1 MKIEKNCRII
11 AVTVTPFDEKGN
23 ANIDEIIAQTEELC
37 NSEADAILP
46 CASTGEFVK
55 MDLPERAEILRAVA
69 KQNKGRKKLIAG
81 ACDTSA
87 KRVLDSVKV
96 AKECGYDAAIVCPP
110 YYYGLSQDDVLA
122 FYREVCEGAGDMPI
136 IAYHVPFFT
145 TGIEIPTYRKLLEI
159 PNLVGL
165 KDSSA
170 NMKRISHLCNIA
182 KLERPDF
189 AVFTGTDDCL
199 FPALCAGCHGSM
211 TALGASMPAEIRGIY
226 DAFDARDIETAMIR
240 QQAILP
246 VIREA
251 DSFAFPIGYKLLA
264 KACGSGT
271 KEAFSDAENA
281 AADKMA
287 EMLKEIRK

>member
-1 MKIEKNCRII
+1 MKIDKNFRIV

-23 ANIDEIIAQTEELC
+23 ANIDEIIAQTEALC
-37 NSEADAILP
+37 NSEADVILP

-69 KQNKGRKKLIAG
+69 KQNSGRKKLIAG

-87 KRVLDSVKV
+87 KRVLDSIEV
-96 AKECGYDAAIVCPP
+96 ARECGYDAAIVCPP

-122 FYREVCEGAGDMPI
+122 FYREVCAGAPDMPI

-159 PNLVGL
+159 PNLVAI

-211 TALGASMPAEIRGIY
+211 TALGASMSAEIRAIY
-226 DAFDARDIETAMIR
+226 DAFDAGDIASAMQR

-246 VIREA
+246 IIREA
-251 DSFAFPIGYKLLA
+251 DALAFPIGYKLLA

-271 KEAFSDAENA
+271 KEPYSDAENSVV
-281 AADKMA
+281 DTMKR
-287 EMLKEIRK
+287 MLEDIRK

>member
-1 MKIEKNCRII
+1 MNIDKNFRII
-11 AVTVTPFDEKGN
+11 AVTVTPFDERGN
-23 ANIDEIIAQTEELC
+23 ANIDEIIAQTEALC
-37 NSEADAILP
+37 NSEADVILP

-55 MDLPERAEILRAVA
+55 MDIPERAEILRAVA
-69 KQNKGRKKLIAG
+69 RQNNGRKKLIAG

-87 KRVLDSVKV
+87 KRVLDSIEV
-96 AKECGYDAAIVCPP
+96 AKEFGYDAAIVCPP

-145 TGIEIPTYRKLLEI
+145 TGIEIPTYEKLLEI
-159 PNLVGL
+159 PNLVGI

-182 KLERPDF
+182 KLRRPDF

-211 TALGASMPAEIRGIY
+211 TALGASMPAEIRAIY
-226 DAFDARDIETAMIR
+226 DAFDARDIETAMKR

-246 VIREA
+246 IIREA

-271 KEAFSDAENA
+271 KEAFSDSENA
-281 AADKMA
+281 VVGRMAD
-287 EMLKEIRK
+287 MLKEIRK

>member
-1 MKIEKNCRII
+1 MKIEKNCRIV
-11 AVTVTPFDEKGN
+11 AVTVTPFDERGN
-23 ANIDEIIAQTEELC
+23 ANIDEIIAQTEALC

-69 KQNKGRKKLIAG
+69 KQNNGRKKLIAG
-81 ACDTSA
+81 ACDTSL
-87 KRVLDSVKV
+87 KRVLECIAV
-96 AKECGYDAAIVCPP
+96 ARECGYGVAIVCPP
-110 YYYGLSQDDVLA
+110 YYYGLSQDDVLT
-122 FYREVCEGAGDMPI
+122 FYRDVCAGAGDMPV

-159 PNLVGL
+159 HNLVGI

-211 TALGASMPAEIRGIY
+211 TALGASMPAEIAAVY
-226 DAFDARDIETAMIR
+226 KAFDNGDIATAMDR

-246 VIREA
+246 IIREA
-251 DSFAFPIGYKLLA
+251 DALAFPIGYKLLA
-264 KACGSGT
+264 KACGMKT
-271 KEAFSDAENA
+271 DEPYSDAENA
-281 AADKMA
+281 IADRMKA
-287 EMLKEIRK
+287 MLEELRK

>member
-1 MKIEKNCRII
+1 MKIDKNFRII
-11 AVTVTPFDEKGN
+11 AVTVTPFDEKDDPDFE
-23 ANIDEIIAQTEELC
+23 AIIAQTEALC

-46 CASTGEFVK
+46 CASTGEFVM
-55 MDLPERAEILRAVA
+55 MDLPERAEILRVVA
-69 KQNKGRKKLIAG
+69 KQNNGRKKLIAG

-87 KRVLDSVKV
+87 NRVLKSVEV

-122 FYREVCEGAGDMPI
+122 FYRDVCKGAGDMPI

-159 PNLVGL
+159 PNLVAI

-211 TALGASMPAEIRGIY
+211 TALGASMPAEIRAIY
-226 DAFDARDIETAMIR
+226 DAFDAGDIATAMQR

-246 VIREA
+246 IIREA
-251 DSFAFPIGYKLLA
+251 DRFHFPHGYKLLA
-264 KACGSGT
+264 DACDPEYTHPDPMVLRMRS
-271 KEAFSDAENA
+271 
-281 AADKMA
+281 
-287 EMLKEIRK
+287 MLEEIRK

>member
-1 MKIEKNCRII
+1 MKIDKDFRIV

-23 ANIDEIIAQTEELC
+23 ANIDEIITQTEALC
-37 NSEADAILP
+37 NSEADVILP

-69 KQNKGRKKLIAG
+69 KQNGGRKKLIAG

-87 KRVLDSVKV
+87 KRVIASIEV

-110 YYYGLSQDDVLA
+110 YYYGISQDDVLA
-122 FYREVCEGAGDMPI
+122 FYREVCEGAGDMPV

-145 TGIEIPTYRKLLEI
+145 TGIEIPTYRKLLDI
-159 PNLVGL
+159 PNLVGI

-211 TALGASMPAEIRGIY
+211 TALGASMPAEIRAIY
-226 DAFDARDIETAMIR
+226 DAFDGGDIAVAMQR

-246 VIREA
+246 IIREA
-251 DSFAFPIGYKLLA
+251 DALAFPIGYKLLA

-271 KEAFSDAENA
+271 AEQFSDAENA
-281 AADKMA
+281 VVDTMKA
-287 EMLKEIRK
+287 MLKELRK

>member
-1 MKIEKNCRII
+1 MNIDKNFRII
-11 AVTVTPFDEKGN
+11 AVTVTPFDERGN
-23 ANIDEIIAQTEELC
+23 ANIDEIIAQTEALC
-37 NSEADAILP
+37 NSEADVILP

-55 MDLPERAEILRAVA
+55 LDIPERAEILRAVA
-69 KQNKGRKKLIAG
+69 RQNNGRKKLIAG

-87 KRVLDSVKV
+87 KRVLDSVRV
-96 AKECGYDAAIVCPP
+96 AKEFGYDAAIVCPP

-145 TGIEIPTYRKLLEI
+145 TGIEIPTYEKLLEI
-159 PNLVGL
+159 PNLVGI

-182 KLERPDF
+182 KLRRPDF

-211 TALGASMPAEIRGIY
+211 TALGASMPAEIRAIY
-226 DAFDARDIETAMIR
+226 DAFDARDIETAMKR

-246 VIREA
+246 IIREA

-271 KEAFSDAENA
+271 KEAFSDSENA
-281 AADKMA
+281 VVGRMAD
-287 EMLKEIRK
+287 MLKEIRK

>member
-23 ANIDEIIAQTEELC
+23 ADIEEILAQTEQLC
-37 NSEADAILP
+37 NSQADAILP

-69 KQNKGRKKLIAG
+69 KQNNGRKKLIAG

-87 KRVLDSVKV
+87 KRVLDSIKV

-110 YYYGLSQDDVLA
+110 YYYGLSQEDVLA
-122 FYREVCEGAGDMPI
+122 FYREVCEGAPDMPI

-145 TGIEIPTYRKLLEI
+145 TGIEIPTYRKMLLI
-159 PNLVGL
+159 PNLVGI

-211 TALGASMPAEIRGIY
+211 TALGASMPAEIRAIY
-226 DAFDARDIETAMIR
+226 DAFDAGDIAVAMQR

-246 VIREA
+246 IIREA
-251 DSFAFPIGYKLLA
+251 DAFAFPIGYKLLA

-271 KEAFSDAENA
+271 DERFADNENA

-287 EMLKEIRK
+287 AMLKELRK

>member
-1 MKIEKNCRII
+1 MKIAKDLRIV

-23 ANIDEIIAQTEELC
+23 ADIEAILAQTEELC
-37 NSEADAILP
+37 NSQADAILP

-55 MDLPERAEILRAVA
+55 MDLPERADILRAVA
-69 KQNKGRKKLIAG
+69 KQNNGRKKLIAG
-81 ACDTSA
+81 ACDSSE
-87 KRVLDSVKV
+87 KRVLECIAV
-96 AKECGYDAAIVCPP
+96 ARECGYDAAIVCPP
-110 YYYGLSQDDVLA
+110 YYYGLSQDDVLN
-122 FYREVCEGAGDMPI
+122 FYRGVCNAAPDMPI

-159 PNLVGL
+159 PNLVAI

-211 TALGASMPAEIRGIY
+211 TALGASMPAEIRAIY
-226 DAFDARDIETAMIR
+226 DAFDAGDIATAMQR

-246 VIREA
+246 IIREA
-251 DSFAFPIGYKLLA
+251 DALAFPIGYKMLA
-264 KACGSGT
+264 VACGSAT
-271 KEAFSDAENA
+271 NEPCSDAQKA
-281 AADKMA
+281 VVDTMKR
-287 EMLKEIRK
+287 MLEEIRK

>member
-1 MKIEKNCRII
+1 MKIEKNCRIV
-11 AVTVTPFDEKGN
+11 AVAVTPFDEREN
-23 ANIDEIIAQTEELC
+23 ANIDEIIAQTEALC

-69 KQNKGRKKLIAG
+69 KQNNGRKKLIAG
-81 ACDTSA
+81 ACDTSL
-87 KRVLDSVKV
+87 KRVLECIAV
-96 AKECGYDAAIVCPP
+96 ARECGYGAAIVCPP
-110 YYYGLSQDDVLA
+110 YYYGLSQDDVLT
-122 FYREVCEGAGDMPI
+122 FYRDVCAGAGDMPV

-159 PNLVGL
+159 PNLVGI

-211 TALGASMPAEIRGIY
+211 TALGASMPAEIAAVY
-226 DAFDARDIETAMIR
+226 KAFDNGDIATAMDR

-246 VIREA
+246 IIREA
-251 DSFAFPIGYKLLA
+251 DALAFPIGYKLLA
-264 KACGSGT
+264 KACGMKT
-271 KEAFSDAENA
+271 DEPYSDAENA
-281 AADKMA
+281 IADRMKA
-287 EMLKEIRK
+287 MLEELRK